1 MSWDTG
7 KLSSIRAVA
16 LDVDGTIAGTDHLVN
31 TRTAAAIGAVMDAG
45 LPVFLITGRSRRNV
59 LNLARELNI
68 RNEVAASN
76 GAISFD
82 PTTDIDTRTVPMTQ
96 EDLEA
101 SITLHRTLGLSYT
114 WWTRDTIWVDSLG
127 PMSELL
133 TELNEAAS
141 DIRVGNVEDIV
152 AGDVVKAMLYGTPEQ
167 LDAATPQ
174 ILAALPGAARSM
186 DRFYEFVAPE
196 ANKWAALQYLIGD
209 DITADE
215 VLGLGDGGND
225 LPWLSQI
232 GYPISMGNA
241 MDDVHAVALHS
252 TEHHA
257 DDGAAI
263 ALERLVSVL
272 TGSDHKE

>member
-7 KLSSIRAVA
+7 KLSTIRAVA
-16 LDVDGTIAGTDHLVN
+16 LDVDGTIAGENHLVN
-31 TRTAAAIGAVMDAG
+31 ARTAAAINAVMDAG

-82 PTTDIDTRTVPMTQ
+82 PTTDTDTRTVPMTA
-96 EDLEA
+96 EDLNA
-101 SITLHRTLGLSYT
+101 SIHLHRSLGLALT

-133 TELNEAAS
+133 TELNEAES
-141 DIRVGNVEDIV
+141 DIRVGDVNDITP
-152 AGDVVKAMLYGTPEQ
+152 GEVVKTMVYGTPEQ
-167 LDAATPQ
+167 LDAATPA
-174 ILAALPGAARSM
+174 ILAALPNAARSM
-186 DRFYEFVAPE
+186 DRFYEFVADD
-196 ANKWAALQYLIGD
+196 ANKWAALQFLLGE
-209 DITADE
+209 DITPE
-215 VLGLGDGGND
+215 QVLGMGDGGND

-232 GYPISMGNA
+232 GYPISMANA
-241 MDDVHAVALHS
+241 RDEVHAVALHA
-252 TEHHA
+252 TAHHA
-257 DDGAAI
+257 EDGAAI

-272 TGSDHKE
+272 TGADTKE